1 MDQELY
7 TSFVG
12 SLCEASFW
20 STTRDSI
27 KDLFYDADTL
37 RRNVLTNTK
46 NDKYSGSIARRA
58 AGLVL
63 VFPVLV
69 SSSVSINTSV
79 LISKAIE
86 RKCISLL
93 EILFSAINITDKET
107 VQDLYDYIAKF
118 HTNLETP
125 KNSISL
131 DDFITAMQQ
140 GQHEGAI
147 SINIPQSQYDAILQE
162 LSAINTPAKTY
173 LRESSLND
181 YVISKNYGN
190 VLISEAN
197 NNNGRNNNNRHNN
210 NNGRNNNIR
219 NQGHVTPHNI
229 NNNNHQVH
237 NFASPSSSSKEK
249 PEDVR
254 KALSSQVIS
263 NDLKKANELQ
273 PTNMII
279 NFKIRSGE
287 NVETQSG
294 IVGVKAKLYPIDSYE
309 ILTRISDKYTDGF
322 LFNFIKA
329 STGEKSFW
337 KDLVFAFDKI
347 KNSAIR
353 IAKGSVNAK
362 LFNLLERRAAR
373 GRSRFL
379 NVGDANPITT
389 LVITR
394 EEVEYLK
401 KNNAIDLDKPSATN
415 VLFNGYNLMGLVIVD
430 DSIEAAY
437 FLFDDGSNAYERI
450 SYELL
455 DRETDDKN
463 YKKIVNLLARGGRV

>member
-1 MDQELY
+1 LDQELY
-7 TSFVG
+7 TTFVG

-20 STTRDSI
+20 GNARDSI

-69 SSSVSINTSV
+69 SSSVSINTSI

-140 GQHEGAI
+140 GHHEGAI
-147 SINIPQSQYDAILQE
+147 SINIPQSQYNAILQE

-190 VLISEAN
+190 ILISEAN
-197 NNNGRNNNNRHNN
+197 NNNNNRRNRPNQGHGAPHNAQNHNNNNRPTIHNAAN
-210 NNGRNNNIR
+210 
-219 NQGHVTPHNI
+219 P
-229 NNNNHQVH
+229 
-237 NFASPSSSSKEK
+237 PSSSSEK
-249 PEDVR
+249 IKDTNEFLR
-254 KALSSQVIS
+254 TQVIS
-263 NDLKKANELQ
+263 NDIKKANELQ

-287 NVETQSG
+287 KVETQSG

-430 DSIEAAY
+430 DSIEVAY